1 MATSKLVHSTPSS
14 VTVSHVPKDVWI
26 YRMVVGILGGVL
38 LTATI
43 SVFVA
48 IILGKPVATSSITIL
63 TSLSSAAI
71 GALAGLL
78 APSPAN

>member
-1 MATSKLVHSTPSS
+1 MATSKSVNTIPNS
-14 VTVSHVPKDVWI
+14 VTISHVPKDVWI
-26 YRMVVGILGGVL
+26 YRMVVGILGGVI
-38 LTATI
+38 LTA
-43 SVFVA
+43 A
-48 IILGKPVATSSITIL
+48 ITACMAIVLSKSGDTPSIAIL

>member
-1 MATSKLVHSTPSS
+1 MATSKTVKSAPSPVS
-14 VTVSHVPKDVWI
+14 VSHVPKDIWI
-26 YRMVVGILGGVL
+26 YRMVVGILGGVI
-38 LTATI
+38 LTA
-43 SVFVA
+43 A
-48 IILGKPVATSSITIL
+48 ITALIAIVLDKDGNDPTITIL

>member
-1 MATSKLVHSTPSS
+1 MATSKPVNATSRS
-14 VTVSHVPKDVWI
+14 VTTSQVPKDVWI
-26 YRMVVGILGGVL
+26 YRMVVGILGGVI
-38 LTATI
+38 LTAAITA
-43 SVFVA
+43 FVA
-48 IILGKPVATSSITIL
+48 IVLNKSGDTPSIAIL

>member
-1 MATSKLVHSTPSS
+1 MATSKAAKSTSS
-14 VTVSHVPKDVWI
+14 PVTVSHVPKDVWI
-26 YRMVVGILGGVL
+26 YRMVVGILGGVI
-38 LTATI
+38 LTA
-43 SVFVA
+43 A
-48 IILGKPVATSSITIL
+48 ITAFMAIVLNKSGDTPSIAIL

>member
-1 MATSKLVHSTPSS
+1 MATSKTVNSTPSP

-26 YRMVVGILGGVL
+26 YRIVVGILGGVI
-38 LTATI
+38 LTA
-43 SVFVA
+43 A
-48 IILGKPVATSSITIL
+48 ITAFMAIVLSKSGDTPSIAIL

-78 APSPAN
+78 APSPSN